1 MTGWRFERDEEPS
14 EGDSDDPLVAMP
26 IPPLV
31 TLLHAR
37 EQAKGA
43 PLTETEVLS
52 IRDNAASMMVRL
64 STARIMARDRGYDDI
79 DPENAWVEWQLI
91 RGALGAD
98 D

>member
-1 MTGWRFERDEEPS
+1 MTGWRFERDAEPP
-14 EGDSDDPLVAMP
+14 EGGENDPLVAMP

-31 TLLHAR
+31 TLLHER
-37 EQAKGA
+37 ERAKGA
-43 PLTETEVLS
+43 PLTEPEVLS
-52 IRDNAASMMVRL
+52 IRDDAVSMMVRL
-64 STARIMARDRGYDDI
+64 STARIMARDRGFDDI

>member
-1 MTGWRFERDEEPS
+1 VSGWRFERGEEPDPD
-14 EGDSDDPLVAMP
+14 EGDDPLVAMP

-37 EQAKGA
+37 ERETGA
-43 PLTETEVLS
+43 PLTEAEVLS
-52 IRDNAASMMVRL
+52 IRDNAVSMMVHV
-64 STARIMARDRGYDDI
+64 STARNMARERGYDDI

-91 RGALGAD
+91 RGALAAD